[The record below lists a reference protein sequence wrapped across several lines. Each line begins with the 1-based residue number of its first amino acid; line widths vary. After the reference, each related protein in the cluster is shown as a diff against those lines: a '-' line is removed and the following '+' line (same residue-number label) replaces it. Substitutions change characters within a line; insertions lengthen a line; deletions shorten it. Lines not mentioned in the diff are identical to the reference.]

1 MPVQGKKHLS
11 VLAKKRSA
19 AGSKPHDTPNSFPGK
34 GGSTSLLLLCKVPA
48 EGRFKHSRW
57 SGLASVLPVKKGC
70 YSLSHSCR
78 HQALDRSLNLQHCQL
93 TAVMA
98 HHNLR
103 DCSLRLESLHIGQRG
118 LRMCS
123 LFWQLRLRKESK
135 CKLATSC
142 PKGSAAKRRRNLSA
156 A

>member
-1 MPVQGKKHLS
+1 M
-11 VLAKKRSA
+11 
-19 AGSKPHDTPNSFPGK
+19 F
-34 GGSTSLLLLCKVPA
+34 LLCKVPA

-142 PKGSAAKRRRNLSA
+142 PKGSAAKWRRNLSA
-156 A
+156 AQLGFPSLPNSFRLNLRDTCLPLYHSRRVTV